1 MAYSPSSPLTA
12 GTGTVGVALRDFD
25 RRLEQAQCALATV
38 ESAGQRREAATSL
51 YEVEIRLSELA
62 TVLPDT
68 AMAQQLIALR
78 DLLSSHLLAASTCER
93 GELPTSVVVGLLRRG
108 ADRARRGIRQ
118 TVTADGDQAVPAQF
132 ADV

>member
-1 MAYSPSSPLTA
+1 MAYSPSRPLTA

-51 YEVEIRLSELA
+51 YEVEIRLS
-62 TVLPDT
+62 
-68 AMAQQLIALR
+68 
-78 DLLSSHLLAASTCER
+78 

-118 TVTADGDQAVPAQF
+118 TVTADGDQAVPARF
-132 ADV
+132 VDV